1 MSGATR
7 RIFQYQLRDVGRSR
21 WVLAYAGFFLLSSEG
36 LLRFSGVDSKALL
49 GLTNIVLL
57 IVPFVTMVFT
67 TMYVYSSREFIEVML
82 AQPVRRRQ
90 LYTGILAGMCVPL
103 LLAVVVGL
111 GVPLAIHWT
120 GDAAFRTRA
129 ITLVVCAAFLT
140 VITTVA
146 AVWIAFSVSD
156 RLRGLAIGIGSWLLL
171 SVVYDGVVLAVITG
185 LSDYPLD
192 KAILTLSFLNPLD
205 LVRLLML
212 LQFDVAALMSY
223 TGVLLVELLSGITGV
238 LCIAA
243 ALLFWTIVPGWM
255 GFRAFRKRDF

>member
-7 RIFQYQLRDVGRSR
+7 RIFKYELRDVGRSR
-21 WVLAYAGFFLLSSEG
+21 WVLAYFAFFVLCSEG

-82 AQPVRRRQ
+82 AQPVRRVQ
-90 LYTGILAGMCVPL
+90 IYVGVLLGVCVPL
-103 LLAVVVGL
+103 VVAVSAGIGIPLLIHAGDEGFAMRAV
-111 GVPLAIHWT
+111 
-120 GDAAFRTRA
+120 
-129 ITLVVCAAFLT
+129 TLVACAGSLT
-140 VITTVA
+140 VLTTVA
-146 AVWIAFSVSD
+146 AVWIAFAVTD
-156 RLRGLAIGIGSWLLL
+156 RLKGLTLGIGAWLFLA
-171 SVVYDGVVLAVITG
+171 VVYDGVVLAVITG

-192 KAILTLSFLNPLD
+192 RAVLALSFLNPLD

-223 TGVLLVELLSGITGV
+223 TGVLLSEAFSGARGVASIIT
-238 LCIAA
+238 
-243 ALLFWTIVPGWM
+243 ALLFWTIVPGWL
-255 GFRAFRKRDF
+255 GFRAFHKRDF

>member
-1 MSGATR
+1 MSAVTR

-21 WVLAYAGFFLLSSEG
+21 WVLAYAAFFLVCAEG

-90 LYTGILAGMCVPL
+90 IYLGVLLGMCVPL
-103 LLAVVVGL
+103 VAAVIIGL
-111 GVPLAIHWT
+111 GIPLAIHASGET
-120 GDAAFRTRA
+120 GFFVRAA
-129 ITLVVCAAFLT
+129 TLVACGALLT
-140 VITTVA
+140 LVTAVA
-146 AVWIAFSVSD
+146 AVWIAFRVTD
-156 RLRGLAIGIGSWLLL
+156 RLRGLAIGIGAWLLL

-192 KAILTLSFLNPLD
+192 RAVLTLSFLNPLD

-223 TGVLLVELLSGITGV
+223 TGVLLSEAFSGVTGV
-238 LCIAA
+238 LWIVA

-255 GFRAFRKRDF
+255 GYRAFRDRDF

>member
-1 MSGATR
+1 MSAVTR

-21 WVLAYAGFFLLSSEG
+21 WVLGYAAFFLLCSEG

-49 GLTNIVLL
+49 GLTNVVLL

-90 LYTGILAGMCVPL
+90 IYMGILLGMCVPL
-103 LLAVVVGL
+103 LLAVVFGL
-111 GVPLAIHWT
+111 GLPLVIHAT
-120 GDAAFRTRA
+120 GDAGFSARA
-129 ITLVVCAAFLT
+129 TTLVACAAFLT

-146 AVWIAFSVSD
+146 AVWIAFSVTD
-156 RLRGLAIGIGSWLLL
+156 RLRGLAIGIGAWLLL
-171 SVVYDGVVLAVITG
+171 SVVYDGLVLAMITG

-192 KAILTLSFLNPLD
+192 KVVLALSFLNPLD

-223 TGVLLVELLSGITGV
+223 TGVLLVEVFSGAIGV
-238 LCIAA
+238 LCIGA

-255 GFRAFRKRDF
+255 GYRAFRDRDF

>member
-1 MSGATR
+1 MRGVTR

-21 WVLAYAGFFLLSSEG
+21 WVLGYAAFFLLCSEG

-67 TMYVYSSREFIEVML
+67 MMYVYSSREFIEVML

-90 LYTGILAGMCVPL
+90 IYIGILLGMCIPL
-103 LLAVVVGL
+103 LLTVVVGL
-111 GVPLAIHWT
+111 GFPLVIHST
-120 GDAAFRTRA
+120 GDSGFGIRA
-129 ITLVVCAAFLT
+129 VTLVACAGFLT
-140 VITTVA
+140 VITAVA
-146 AVWIAFSVSD
+146 AVWIAFAVTD
-156 RLRGLAIGIGSWLLL
+156 RLRGLAIGIGVWLLL
-171 SVVYDGVVLAVITG
+171 SVVYDGLVLAVITG

-192 KAILTLSFLNPLD
+192 RAVLALSFLNPLD

-223 TGVLLVELLSGITGV
+223 TGVLLSEMFSGMAGV
-238 LCIAA
+238 LWIVA

>member
-1 MSGATR
+1 MRGVTR

-21 WVLAYAGFFLLSSEG
+21 WVLAYALFFLLCSEG
-36 LLRFSGVDSKALL
+36 LLRFAGVDSKALL
-49 GLTNIVLL
+49 GLTNIVQL

-82 AQPVRRRQ
+82 AQPVKRVQ
-90 LYTGILAGMCVPL
+90 IYMGVLLGMCVPL
-103 LLAVVVGL
+103 VLAVMIGL
-111 GVPLAIHWT
+111 GLPLAIHAT
-120 GDAAFRTRA
+120 GDPEFVIRA
-129 ITLVVCAAFLT
+129 ITLVVCAGLLT

-146 AVWIAFSVSD
+146 AVWIAFSVND
-156 RLRGLAIGIGSWLLL
+156 RLRGLAIGIGAWLFL
-171 SVVYDGVVLAVITG
+171 SVVYDGIVLAVITG

-192 KAILTLSFLNPLD
+192 RAVLALAFLNPLD

-223 TGVLLVELLSGITGV
+223 TGVLLAELFSGPVGV
-238 LCIAA
+238 LCIVA

-255 GFRAFRKRDF
+255 GFRAFRDRDF